1 MGRPVGGGKIASP
14 PGAVNGDRRAW
25 PREECRS
32 SAGPAGP
39 FPWGVVTPAAPR
51 TPEAVLRAWLD
62 HLEVERGLSPHTLA
76 AYRRDVHAFLG
87 LLRLERT
94 DREGL
99 AGLRHADMVRWMGAE
114 RRAGRAPPSIA
125 RRLAAVRG
133 FLAFGQSLGAVLGDP
148 TEGLPAG
155 KAWDRLPKVLPP
167 RLVEALLGSVPGQG
181 AMALRD
187 RAILEALY
195 ATGARVS
202 ELCGWDLGDVRLEQ
216 RVARCLGKGS
226 KERWV
231 PLGEPAAEAIGR
243 WVEQGRPALLGKR
256 TATALF
262 LSRSGQ
268 RLDRH
273 RIYRLIASRAR
284 AAGVAAQL
292 GPHAL
297 RHSFATHLLSGG
309 ADLRAVQ
316 ELLGHAT
323 VKTTQV
329 YTHVD
334 QGRLKAVHARYH
346 PRA

>member
-1 MGRPVGGGKIASP
+1 M
-14 PGAVNGDRRAW
+14 
-25 PREECRS
+25 
-32 SAGPAGP
+32 
-39 FPWGVVTPAAPR
+39 VTPGAPR
-51 TPEAVLRAWLD
+51 TPEAILAAWLD
-62 HLEVERGLSPHTLA
+62 HLEVERGLSRHTLA
-76 AYRRDVHAFLG
+76 AYRRDVTAFLR
-87 LLRLERT
+87 LL
-94 DREGL
+94 GL
-99 AGLRHADMVRWMGAE
+99 APTDPSALGALGHADLVRWMGAE

-133 FLAFGQSLGAVLGDP
+133 YLAFAQSLGVLAGDP

-155 KAWDRLPKVLPP
+155 KAWERLPKVLAP
-167 RLVEALLGSVPGQG
+167 RHVESLLGSVPGQG
-181 AMALRD
+181 PMALRD
-187 RAILEALY
+187 RALLEALY

-202 ELCGWDLGDVRLEQ
+202 ELCGWDVGDVRLEQ

-231 PLGEPAAEAIGR
+231 PLGEPAAEAIAAWLAR
-243 WVEQGRPALLGKR
+243 GRPALVAGR
-256 TATALF
+256 AGEALF
-262 LSRSGQ
+262 VSRSGQ

-273 RIYRLIASRAR
+273 RVYRVIASRAR
-284 AAGVAAQL
+284 ATGIAARL

-334 QGRLKAVHARYH
+334 QGRLKAVHARFH

>member
-1 MGRPVGGGKIASP
+1 MNAS
-14 PGAVNGDRRAW
+14 
-25 PREECRS
+25 
-32 SAGPAGP
+32 
-39 FPWGVVTPAAPR
+39 APR
-51 TPEAVLRAWLD
+51 TPEAILAAWLD
-62 HLEVERGLSPHTLA
+62 HLEVERGLSGNTLA
-76 AYRRDVHAFLG
+76 AYRRDVRAFLQLARIG
-87 LLRLERT
+87 GDDTQALARLS
-94 DREGL
+94 
-99 AGLRHADMVRWMGAE
+99 HADLVRWMGAE

-133 FLAFGQSLGAVLGDP
+133 YLAFAQSLGALAGDP

-155 KAWDRLPKVLPP
+155 KAWERLPKVLPP
-167 RLVEALLGSVPGQG
+167 RHVEALLGSVPGQG
-181 AMALRD
+181 ALALRD
-187 RAILEALY
+187 RAMLEALY

-202 ELCGWDLGDVRLEQ
+202 ELCGWDVGDVRLEQ

-231 PLGEPAAEAIGR
+231 PLGEPAMQAIAAWLER
-243 WVEQGRPALLGKR
+243 GRPALARAG
-256 TATALF
+256 ANGPLF
-262 LSRSGQ
+262 VSRSGQ

-273 RIYRLIASRAR
+273 RVYRVIAARAR
-284 AAGVAAQL
+284 AAGVAARL

-334 QGRLKAVHARYH
+334 QGRLKAVHARFH